1 VACTVVLCTVT
12 FCLLAAF
19 GFARTA
25 QRERDDIAALISG
38 ALILGAASWL
48 CFFPLP
54 ALAYDWVS
62 PREGLRLLGV
72 VLLLAAAIRR
82 ELRAQT
88 NVARAAELAERRRVA
103 QDLHDGIGQ
112 DLALIAAHSG
122 RMASE
127 LGSDHPVAIAAR
139 RALAVS
145 RDTIGELSGPEN
157 ATSAEALAAVANEL
171 GSRFGMTVVVLC
183 DLDSDP
189 EPQIREQLTRI
200 VREALA
206 NAGRH
211 GRARHVL
218 VSLRQ
223 INDGLILRI
232 DDDGCGIA
240 PGAGE
245 GFGIGSMRERAEAMG
260 ASLTV
265 RSAGKRGAEIEVVMR

>member
-1 VACTVVLCTVT
+1 VLCTVAL
-12 FCLLAAF
+12 CLAAAA

-25 QRERDDIAALISG
+25 QRERDDVAALISG

-48 CFFPLP
+48 YFFPLP

-62 PREGLRLLGV
+62 PLEGLRLLAA
-72 VLLLAAAIRR
+72 VLLLAAAVRR
-82 ELRAQT
+82 ALRAQ
-88 NVARAAELAERRRVA
+88 AEIAHASQLAERRRVA

-112 DLALIAAHSG
+112 DLALIVAHSG

-127 LGSDHPVAIAAR
+127 LGSEHPVAIAAR
-139 RALAVS
+139 RAFAVS
-145 RDTIGELSGPEN
+145 RETIGELSAPEN
-157 ATSAEALAAVANEL
+157 ATSAEALTAVAGEL
-171 GSRFGMTVVVLC
+171 GSRFGMTVAVLC

-189 EPQIREQLTRI
+189 EPRIREQLTRI
-200 VREALA
+200 VREAVA

-223 INDGLILRI
+223 ISDGLILRV
-232 DDDGCGIA
+232 DDDGRGIA
-240 PGAGE
+240 PEADE

-265 RSAGKRGAEIEVVMR
+265 TSAVNRGTEIELVMR